1 MKIYQRD
8 LVSFDHITIFPNDA
22 FGEYKPI
29 QPSRR
34 VPTMRKKLT
43 YLLTGIAAT
52 VLTIFLSQFAVR
64 SQALPIFVI
73 DATKMPNIAAHVK
86 QAQAQG
92 QPSILTYIGAENNSL
107 NTNNR
112 NAACR
117 LQPIPRPPGQQCDE
131 YPFASTYEGGATASA
146 VLVPGGENQSQG
158 GSLSKFYASNNLQKG
173 SRFQVMVS
181 GAPSVSKNP
190 NRTPNFSGNCQCP
203 YDFAIDGSFCGGRS
217 AYSRSGGGY
226 RPACYIGERRSN
238 SLF

>member
-1 MKIYQRD
+1 
-8 LVSFDHITIFPNDA
+8 
-22 FGEYKPI
+22 
-29 QPSRR
+29 
-34 VPTMRKKLT
+34 MRKKLT
-43 YLLTGIAAT
+43 YLLIGIAVT

-73 DATKMPNIAAHVK
+73 DASVMPSIAAHVQ
-86 QAQAQG
+86 QAQVQG
-92 QPSILTYIGAENNSL
+92 QPSILTYIGAENDSL

-117 LQPIPRPPGQQCDE
+117 LLPSPRPVGQQCDE

-146 VLVPGGENQSQG
+146 VLVPAGENQSQG
-158 GSLSKFYASNNLQKG
+158 GSLSNFYVTNNLQNG

-181 GAPSVSKNP
+181 SAPSVSQNP

-203 YDFAIDGSFCGGRS
+203 YDFAIDGSICGGRS

-226 RPACYIGERRSN
+226 RPACYIGEQPY